1 MMISKPLGH
10 VTIRVALG
18 AVALLCWASVAKAV
32 DSQVV
37 FEKVKTSVVQVN
49 IGKGSLGS
57 GCVLDPKEG
66 IIVTNFHVIEHA
78 KGEKVTVAFPADGDG
93 KTYPVEG
100 YLEIVPTKD
109 IALIRIDPSKR
120 KLKPLKIAA
129 SLPSPGEHVYA
140 FGSPLGLS
148 LSFTEGPVSA
158 IRTGK
163 QVSDIADQMFGKGM
177 YEKEQGYD
185 FEATWVQHAAP
196 ISPGNSG
203 GPLTNAN
210 GELLGL
216 NTWHLTQGQNLN
228 FAISAVNVQ
237 QVLSKASRV
246 VKKFESLPPPRK
258 RAPSG
263 VGPGDMETTLA
274 TWKSFNRAMIL
285 FNKKNAEAEKKLE
298 AVPMA
303 NPRNPLQGKTVRDRK
318 RSEAYKA
325 YASAYKEFASK
336 VKALGSDRTV
346 NFELIKWLVSEG
358 EVLQQTGSSYQGL
371 ATAVLTDS
379 AGGEVEAA
387 KLAACR
393 LALDKLRIGYDTLR
407 ISLSHVFNKQFPTI
421 EETEAADASK
431 KGKNSSGSKNKDT
444 DAEKRF
450 EIRTWTSSNGRFT
463 IKAKLRSVDDENV
476 KLEKEDGTVIVVP
489 LSRLSEEDRRFLEE
503 TA

>member
-246 VKKFESLPPPRK
+246 VKKFSSLPPPRK

-263 VGPGDMETTLA
+263 MGPGDMETTRA
-274 TWKSFNRAMIL
+274 TW
-285 FNKKNAEAEKKLE
+285 
-298 AVPMA
+298 
-303 NPRNPLQGKTVRDRK
+303 
-318 RSEAYKA
+318 
-325 YASAYKEFASK
+325 
-336 VKALGSDRTV
+336 
-346 NFELIKWLVSEG
+346 
-358 EVLQQTGSSYQGL
+358 
-371 ATAVLTDS
+371 
-379 AGGEVEAA
+379 
-387 KLAACR
+387 
-393 LALDKLRIGYDTLR
+393 
-407 ISLSHVFNKQFPTI
+407 
-421 EETEAADASK
+421 
-431 KGKNSSGSKNKDT
+431 
-444 DAEKRF
+444 
-450 EIRTWTSSNGRFT
+450 
-463 IKAKLRSVDDENV
+463 
-476 KLEKEDGTVIVVP
+476 
-489 LSRLSEEDRRFLEE
+489 
-503 TA
+503 